1 MKEVL
6 LDTNFILS
14 CIRDNIDCFE
24 ELTFMGFR
32 ILVPKEVVKELKKI
46 AESKKSL
53 KFRNDAELALRI
65 IKKEVP
71 KLVSVGGKYV
81 DSGIVNYLKE
91 NPEIV
96 LATMDIALKRKLD
109 NRRGVIRGKKKLEIQ

>member
-65 IKKEVP
+65 IKKEV
-71 KLVSVGGKYV
+71 
-81 DSGIVNYLKE
+81 
-91 NPEIV
+91 
-96 LATMDIALKRKLD
+96 
-109 NRRGVIRGKKKLEIQ
+109 